1 MDNSSESRFKEESGA
16 DPGRYPGHEH
26 VGGGSIYLQS
36 SERVESGDQV
46 TEIPTSEPVRV
57 PLLPPL
63 QADWAVFILLWPFG
77 ALVSALRRLGMPGTK
92 TVICLFCLYFG
103 FVFIYGDPYRDQ
115 TTDSARYARELI
127 DAHAHPL
134 PLDQLVTLLYK
145 PKTDLVDIY
154 QPLLT
159 WIVSLFTGDP
169 RVLFALYAGIFGL
182 FWAQNIWL
190 VHSRIGPIT
199 GWFLFLFLGA
209 FAMINPVWNIN
220 GVRMWTAGQIYI
232 FGILLWFFE
241 GKKAGLLWSSLSI
254 LVHFSFSFPVVLF
267 FIYFLLPGN
276 LFLWFLFFAAT
287 SFVREIDLKVVREL
301 LDYLPDIFRDRL
313 EGYTSEN
320 YARSLMKTEMRMPLY
335 VQLSEKVANAI
346 VYLWASVLFLTRR
359 EWGAFSPEL
368 KKLFG
373 FALFMGGFAQVV
385 SLIPSGLR
393 FIVIAHSLFYAAF
406 IPVIANLPS
415 KPSFNLLKAVTV
427 PLLVYFI
434 FFNVRMGFDF
444 IGILTFLG
452 NPLVALI
459 SPEHSPLIELVKIFF

>member
-276 LFLWFLFFAAT
+276 LFLWFLF
-287 SFVREIDLKVVREL
+287 SQQLPLSGRLILKL
-301 LDYLPDIFRDRL
+301 SGNCWIICPIFS
-313 EGYTSEN
+313 G
-320 YARSLMKTEMRMPLY
+320 
-335 VQLSEKVANAI
+335 I
-346 VYLWASVLFLTRR
+346 V
-359 EWGAFSPEL
+359 
-368 KKLFG
+368 
-373 FALFMGGFAQVV
+373 
-385 SLIPSGLR
+385 LR
-393 FIVIAHSLFYAAF
+393 V
-406 IPVIANLPS
+406 IPVRITPD
-415 KPSFNLLKAVTV
+415 
-427 PLLVYFI
+427 
-434 FFNVRMGFDF
+434 R
-444 IGILTFLG
+444 
-452 NPLVALI
+452 
-459 SPEHSPLIELVKIFF
+459 